1 MNIVVDASLVKRVSL
16 FRLWYYW
23 LFSSGRVGELWCVA
37 LSLRHVSTNR
47 TNKLLFCSTFVIA
60 YLSQRRQY
68 LLLGVAV
75 EKFAVILYC
84 IIASTAAAMVSCRHS
99 LSTGLW
105 WSTSTRLLMCCYRGT
120 ERLLLSIKT
129 ACSCDS
135 VIGKE
140 QRREAAWW
148 CCCVC
153 AVRRGLCGLWF
164 VGGGP
169 RGEEK
174 GGRERKE
181 KGRIFWRSRFF
192 IHLPSTFYLGL
203 PPAPPEPLPL
213 SKVTKAPKPY
223 LVGNIFFFSG
233 RFFSQHLSL
242 IPTQPPFSPHLSL
255 TYLNFP
261 STWVWVFILSLDDI
275 RGGWKVTLINRVY
288 IIVTKLH
295 VKMVYP
301 ASVHCI

>member
-1 MNIVVDASLVKRVSL
+1 MMI
-16 FRLWYYW
+16 
-23 LFSSGRVGELWCVA
+23 
-37 LSLRHVSTNR
+37 
-47 TNKLLFCSTFVIA
+47 
-60 YLSQRRQY
+60 
-68 LLLGVAV
+68 
-75 EKFAVILYC
+75 
-84 IIASTAAAMVSCRHS
+84 
-99 LSTGLW
+99 
-105 WSTSTRLLMCCYRGT
+105 
-120 ERLLLSIKT
+120 
-129 ACSCDS
+129 
-135 VIGKE
+135 
-140 QRREAAWW
+140 
-148 CCCVC
+148 CCVC
-153 AVRRGLCGLWF
+153 GVRHGLWF
-164 VGGGP
+164 VGGWP

-223 LVGNIFFFSG
+223 LCWQHIFFSG

-242 IPTQPPFSPHLSL
+242 MSHTYSTSLFTTSLSYL
-255 TYLNFP
+255 LNFP
-261 STWVWVFILSLDDI
+261 STWDWVVILSLDNI